1 MLKSLHIENIA
12 VIERSDISFEN
23 GFQVITGE
31 TGAGKS
37 ILIDSINF
45 ILGNRANRELIRTG
59 CDKAVVSAVFCD
71 LGENV
76 KKLLG
81 DYGIDSEDE
90 LIIQRNF
97 SIDGKNSARINGLP
111 VTLAMIKDVG
121 RELVSFHGQHEN
133 NNLLESGYHM
143 QYLDAFAENGAERKS
158 YAESYKKVRA
168 LQKELRK
175 MNLSEKE
182 REERMS
188 VLALTVD
195 EIDRAQISRPKDGEE
210 DEETR
215 LSRLQTMLFN
225 RETLRE
231 STDLAWEKLSG
242 EGGALSLLYG
252 VARDLETVSNLDVR
266 LEELLKT
273 AEQAY
278 AIAESVKDDLRE
290 YRNDAFED
298 AADLSLDDVANRLSL
313 FERLEKKY
321 MKSFSEL
328 LPYRDDCLNE
338 LERLGDGEKNTEELK
353 DRLRAEIETLRDK
366 AKKLTESRISA
377 GKKLSERIVS
387 ELAFLDMPSARF
399 ECKITETEPTEKGF
413 DAVEFLMSANPGE
426 ELRPIAKIAS
436 GGELSRLML
445 GIKSALAEVE
455 GAPTLIFDEIDTGVS
470 GRAAQK
476 IALKL
481 ALLSE
486 NRQVFVVT
494 HLVQMAAMGDGHLLI
509 TKKTEDQKTFTEVTR
524 LSDSQRTAEIARILS
539 GQDIT
544 ESALS
549 AAEEMLRLSSELKKR
564 HLKNIK

>member
-175 MNLSEKE
+175 MNLGEKE

-278 AIAESVKDDLRE
+278 AVAESVKDDLRE
-290 YRNDAFED
+290 YRSDSFED

-328 LPYRDDCLNE
+328 LPYRDECLNE

-387 ELAFLDMPSARF
+387 ELAFLDMPSVRF

-436 GGELSRLML
+436 GGELSRIML